1 LTENS
6 DSPTFKNGLLAGFG
20 LSGNPVVS
28 TFFFCESIEN
38 LNKKTSKNMSQ
49 EFLAVLEYMEKEKGI
64 DRKQMI
70 AAVEQALLSAAR
82 KSFGPAKDLRIQMDA
97 KTGQIRAYA
106 AVKVVAHVTD
116 PHEEINLATAHKRRL
131 LNAKVGDTVEIEVN
145 TSDLGRIAAQVFKQT
160 INQNI
165 RGIEKNMI
173 FDEFKDRVGDIVS
186 GVVRRFERSDI
197 MVDLGKFEAIMPARE
212 RVPTEEYNQGDRIRG
227 VILSVEITP
236 RGPQIIMSRSHPDFV
251 RRLFELEVNELHDGT
266 VIVKGLAREAGY
278 RTKIAVA
285 SKDDKIDPVGA
296 CVGLRGSR
304 VKNIVRELNNEKI
317 DLFRWSDN
325 VRDLVIE
332 SMKPAKL
339 KSIHVD
345 EATHRIKVIVDDE
358 NLSLAIGR
366 RGQNARLT
374 AKLTGWDIDVE
385 KEEIQV
391 KGFEQKL
398 EEVVTSLSK
407 SLEVD
412 HDTAQ
417 KIVIAG
423 FGSMEGLREA
433 DLSDLKEA
441 LPDLDEELIQKIK
454 EKANSTIATD
464 PAQV

>member
-1 LTENS
+1 
-6 DSPTFKNGLLAGFG
+6 
-20 LSGNPVVS
+20 
-28 TFFFCESIEN
+28 
-38 LNKKTSKNMSQ
+38 MSQ

-64 DRKQMI
+64 DRAKMI

-82 KSFGPAKDLRIQMDA
+82 KSFGPAKDLRIQMDP

-106 AVKVVAHVTD
+106 ALKVVAHVTD

-173 FDEFKDRVGDIVS
+173 FDEFKDRVGDLVT

-197 MVDLGKFEAIMPARE
+197 MVDLGKFEAILPARE
-212 RVPTEEYNQGDRIRG
+212 RVPTEEYNAGDRIRA
-227 VILSVEITP
+227 VILSVDITP
-236 RGPQIIMSRSHPDFV
+236 RGPQILISRSHPDFV
-251 RRLFELEVNELHDGT
+251 RRLFELEVNELHEGT
-266 VIVKGLAREAGY
+266 VFIKGLAREAGY

-285 SKDDKIDPVGA
+285 SKDEKIDPVGA

-339 KSIHVD
+339 KSIQVD
-345 EATHRIKVIVDDE
+345 EENHRIKVLVDDE

-374 AKLTGWDIDVE
+374 AKLTGWEIDVE
-385 KEEIQV
+385 KEEVLV
-391 KGFEQKL
+391 KGFEQKM
-398 EEVVTSLSK
+398 EEVVLAFSK
-407 SLEVD
+407 LLELD

-417 KIVIAG
+417 KVVMAG
-423 FGSMEGLREA
+423 FGSIEGLRDAEVA
-433 DLSDLKEA
+433 DLKEA
-441 LPDLDEELIQKIK
+441 LPDLSEEVIQQIRDKALATAK
-454 EKANSTIATD
+454 EAPKS
-464 PAQV
+464 V

>member
-1 LTENS
+1 
-6 DSPTFKNGLLAGFG
+6 
-20 LSGNPVVS
+20 
-28 TFFFCESIEN
+28 
-38 LNKKTSKNMSQ
+38 MSQ

-82 KSFGPAKDLRIQMDA
+82 KSFGPAKDLRIQMDS
-97 KTGQIRAYA
+97 KSGQIRAFA
-106 AVKVVAHVTD
+106 SVKVVAHVAD
-116 PHEEINLATAHKRRL
+116 PHEEINLATAHKRRM
-131 LNAKVGDTVEIEVN
+131 LNAKIGDTVEIEVN

-173 FDEFKDRVGDIVS
+173 FDEFKDRVGDIVT
-186 GVVRRFERSDI
+186 GTVRRFERSDVL
-197 MVDLGKFEAIMPARE
+197 VDLGKFEAIMPARE
-212 RVPTEEYNQGDRIRG
+212 RVPTEEYNQGDRVRAI
-227 VILSVEITP
+227 VLSVDITP
-236 RGPQIIMSRSHPDFV
+236 RGPQIILSRSHPDFV

-285 SKDDKIDPVGA
+285 SKDEKIDPVGA

-325 VRDLVIE
+325 IRDLVIE

-339 KSIHVD
+339 KSINVD
-345 EATHRIKVIVDDE
+345 EENHRIKVLVDEE

-374 AKLTGWDIDVE
+374 AKLTGWEIDVE
-385 KEEIQV
+385 KEEVVV

-398 EEVVTSLSK
+398 EEVVVSFTQL
-407 SLEVD
+407 LDID

-417 KIVIAG
+417 KVVRAG
-423 FGSMEGLREA
+423 FGSLEGLREA
-433 DLSDLKEA
+433 EVSDLKEA
-441 LPDLDEELIQKIK
+441 LPDLSDEIIQKIRDK
-454 EKANSTIATD
+454 VVSTTAST
-464 PAQV
+464 AS

>member
-1 LTENS
+1 
-6 DSPTFKNGLLAGFG
+6 
-20 LSGNPVVS
+20 
-28 TFFFCESIEN
+28 
-38 LNKKTSKNMSQ
+38 MSQ

-82 KSFGPAKDLRIQMDA
+82 KSFGPAKDLRIQMDP
-97 KTGQIRAYA
+97 KSGQIRAFA
-106 AVKVVAHVTD
+106 AVKVVAHVND

-131 LNAKVGDTVEIEVN
+131 LNAKIGDTVEIEVN

-165 RGIEKNMI
+165 RGIEKTMI
-173 FDEFKDRVGDIVS
+173 FDEFKDRVGDIVT
-186 GVVRRFERSDI
+186 GTVRRFERSDV
-197 MVDLGKFEAIMPARE
+197 MVDLGKFEAIMPSRE
-212 RVPTEEYNQGDRIRG
+212 RVPTEEYNQGDRIRAI
-227 VILSVEITP
+227 ILSVDITP
-236 RGPQIIMSRSHPDFV
+236 RGPQIILSRSHPDFV

-325 VRDLVIE
+325 IRDLVIE

-339 KSIHVD
+339 KNIVVD
-345 EATHRIKVIVDDE
+345 EANHRIKVLVDSE

-366 RGQNARLT
+366 RGQNVRLT
-374 AKLTGWDIDVE
+374 HKLTGWEVDVE
-385 KEEIQV
+385 EEKIIV
-391 KGFEQKL
+391 KGFEEQVQ
-398 EEVVTSLSK
+398 EAVTTFMKTFDL
-407 SLEVD
+407 D
-412 HDTAQ
+412 HDLAQ
-417 KIVIAG
+417 KVVIAG
-423 FGSMEGLREA
+423 FGSGEALRES
-433 DLSDLKEA
+433 DFNDLKGA
-441 LPDLDEELIQKIK
+441 LPDVSEEILQSLVD
-454 EKANSTIATD
+454 KAR
-464 PAQV
+464 AQVENPTA

>member
-1 LTENS
+1 
-6 DSPTFKNGLLAGFG
+6 
-20 LSGNPVVS
+20 
-28 TFFFCESIEN
+28 
-38 LNKKTSKNMSQ
+38 
-49 EFLAVLEYMEKEKGI
+49 
-64 DRKQMI
+64 
-70 AAVEQALLSAAR
+70 
-82 KSFGPAKDLRIQMDA
+82 
-97 KTGQIRAYA
+97 
-106 AVKVVAHVTD
+106 
-116 PHEEINLATAHKRRL
+116 
-131 LNAKVGDTVEIEVN
+131 
-145 TSDLGRIAAQVFKQT
+145 
-160 INQNI
+160 
-165 RGIEKNMI
+165 
-173 FDEFKDRVGDIVS
+173 
-186 GVVRRFERSDI
+186 
-197 MVDLGKFEAIMPARE
+197 
-212 RVPTEEYNQGDRIRG
+212 
-227 VILSVEITP
+227 
-236 RGPQIIMSRSHPDFV
+236 
-251 RRLFELEVNELHDGT
+251 